1 MKKKILLIGPFPKPV
16 TGNSLANK
24 TVYNLLELESTA
36 EVNKIDTSYNVFKE
50 DIGKFSLKK
59 LFFYVIIN
67 FRAHKIF
74 NYNILYLTPGQT
86 FLGILKYA
94 TFICL
99 GALLKKEM
107 IIHVHG
113 NHLGHEY
120 KMLSGIKKRAFSFL
134 ISRFTKGIVLS
145 NSLKS
150 NLTPFIDSSKI
161 FVLPNF
167 AEDYLVSQKLKVN
180 TDQLRIIFL
189 SNLMKEKGILILLDA
204 LHALEKNKIKHV
216 AKIAGN
222 IDVDSYQE
230 INSKVKRLEKTTYLG
245 VVEGDR
251 KKELLNWGNVFV
263 LPTFYKIEG
272 QPISIIEA
280 MATKNVIITT
290 AHSGIPDIVKENKN
304 GFFVDK
310 KKVAPLIERLMFLSS
325 RKDIIKNI
333 SEYNKT
339 FFLDNFSLEIFQKKL
354 FKILEVEQKK
364 EFIKTS
370 NKNE

>member
-1 MKKKILLIGPFPKPV
+1 
-16 TGNSLANK
+16 
-24 TVYNLLELESTA
+24 
-36 EVNKIDTSYNVFKE
+36 
-50 DIGKFSLKK
+50 
-59 LFFYVIIN
+59 
-67 FRAHKIF
+67 
-74 NYNILYLTPGQT
+74 
-86 FLGILKYA
+86 
-94 TFICL
+94 
-99 GALLKKEM
+99 
-107 IIHVHG
+107 
-113 NHLGHEY
+113 
-120 KMLSGIKKRAFSFL
+120 MLSGIKKRAFSFL

-204 LHALEKNKIKHV
+204 LHALEKNKIKYV

-230 INSKVKRLEKTTYLG
+230 IISKVKRLEKTTYLG

-290 AHSGIPDIVKENKN
+290 AHSGIPDIVSENKN

-325 RKDIIKNI
+325 RKDIIK
-333 SEYNKT
+333 
-339 FFLDNFSLEIFQKKL
+339 
-354 FKILEVEQKK
+354 KIY
-364 EFIKTS
+364 
-370 NKNE
+370 